1 MAINDPKKLTA
12 LFMEVAKRMIESK
25 WIYHKP
31 FSEKDELIG
40 RANLGHETRNFGE
53 VVRVVWDPLLHQDM
67 EHAEA
72 PSK

>member
-1 MAINDPKKLTA
+1 VKVIA
-12 LFMEVAKRMIESK
+12 V
-25 WIYHKP
+25 P